1 MKVNVG
7 KIDRIIRILLAA
19 VISTLYIT
27 GIISGTIAVIVLFL
41 GGILLLTGLV
51 NFCPLYALL
60 KINSCPKK

>member
-7 KIDRIIRILLAA
+7 KLDRVIRILLAA

-27 GIISGTIAVIVLFL
+27 GVISGTLAIIVLFV

-60 KINSCPKK
+60 GINSCPKK

>member
-27 GIISGTIAVIVLFL
+27 GIISGTIAVVVLFL